1 MDPGEMTPAE
11 QAVAETAAG
20 MDALTNGTG
29 PEPSIA
35 GEATQSPPK
44 GPQPSGVPVTLEEL
58 QRLVGATTRDVGG
71 MISRLD
77 QLETTVR
84 RTDRQVL
91 MMIGMVSILVW
102 AVKGL
107 AARIP
112 EEVADAAASD

>member
-1 MDPGEMTPAE
+1 MAEPELTPAE
-11 QAVAETAAG
+11 AAAAG
-20 MDALTNGTG
+20 MDALTNG
-29 PEPSIA
+29 A

-44 GPQPSGVPVTLEEL
+44 GPQPSGVPVTMEEL
-58 QRLVGATTRDVGG
+58 QRLVGATTRDMGG

-91 MMIGMVSILVW
+91 LMIGMVTVLVW

-107 AARIP
+107 AAKIP
-112 EEVADAAASD
+112 EVADAAPAEA